1 MVDALLRG
9 HGEFQRRYVGD
20 ERAFLERLA
29 SAKQNPDA
37 IFIGCSDSR
46 VVPELLT
53 TSTPGALFVVRNVAN
68 LIAPY
73 EHPHVSVGAA
83 LEYAVGELHVPHVIV
98 CGHYGCGGVRAVM
111 DGASFTDRPA
121 LRSWLEGA
129 RPAVLATQE
138 HAADPE
144 TWWRRAVERNVLQ
157 QLVHVTT
164 YPVVIDALE
173 RDALRLHGWV
183 YDLYSLELWAY
194 DPVLDA
200 FARAADVIGA
210 PAEQH

>member
-9 HGEFQRRYVGD
+9 HGDFQRRYVGD
-20 ERAFLERLA
+20 ERAFLSRLA

-37 IFIGCSDSR
+37 ILVGCSDSR

-68 LIAPY
+68 LIAPF

-98 CGHYGCGGVRAVM
+98 CGHYGCGGIRAVM
-111 DGASFTDRPA
+111 DGENLEDRPA

-129 RPAVLATQE
+129 RAAVVATEE

-144 TWWRRAVERNVLQ
+144 TWWRRAVEQNVLW
-157 QLVHVTT
+157 QLAHATT
-164 YPVVIDALE
+164 YPVVIEALD

-183 YDLYSLELWAY
+183 YDLHSLELWVY
-194 DPVLDA
+194 EPGRDA
-200 FARAADVIGA
+200 FVRAEEVMGSSG
-210 PAEQH
+210 ERK